1 MPTNIIRLLS
11 LGTDLTV
18 LATNRQQSLSAEEKE
33 GREAEE
39 KLDVKLS

>member
-18 LATNRQQSLSAEEKE
+18 LATNRQRSLSAEERE
-33 GREAEE
+33 GRAAEE
-39 KLDVKLS
+39 RRDVKR